1 MQKCILDKVGK
12 INKRKGERIMW
23 TRKELKTNAKG
34 LLKANYW
41 KAFFASLI
49 TALFTAGSS
58 SSSNQSAS
66 DEAQQAMASMD
77 GVDASTIL
85 AVVGIVLAACV
96 VIFLVS
102 LLFSVFVS
110 GPFRVGAQKLLL
122 NCKEGTAKCG
132 DVLFAFK
139 NSYLNVAKTM
149 FLQGLYIALW
159 SLLLVVPGIVKAY
172 EYRMVIYLIAEN
184 PGMSSKEAFAKSREM
199 MKGQKWNAFIL
210 DLSFIGWHILGV
222 CTLGILE
229 TFYVMPYTL
238 LTNAELYH
246 ALKAEN

>member
-1 MQKCILDKVGK
+1 
-12 INKRKGERIMW
+12 MW

-41 KAFFASLI
+41 KAFFAAVI
-49 TALFTAGSS
+49 TGLFTAGSS
-58 SSSNQSAS
+58 STSSQSAS
-66 DEAQQAMASMD
+66 DEAQQVMASFD
-77 GVDASTIL
+77 GIDTSTLLVALGLIL
-85 AVVGIVLAACV
+85 GACAVV
-96 VIFLVS
+96 FLGS
-102 LLFSVFVS
+102 LLFSVFVA

-159 SLLLVVPGIVKAY
+159 SLLLVIPGVIKAY

-184 PGMSSKEAFAKSREM
+184 PGMSSKEAFAKSKEM
-199 MKGQKWNAFIL
+199 MNGQKWNAFVL
-210 DLSFIGWHILGV
+210 DLSFIGWHILGI
-222 CTLGILE
+222 CTFGILE

-246 ALKAEN
+246 ALKTEN